1 MKTRIFSLFA
11 AFALLFS
18 VSAVAQ
24 TNGDADAHTY
34 YYYCGKQDGTL
45 ANPSS
50 PINTDN
56 YKTLAEPSSTL
67 KESMTIYTE
76 KGWMYILVPN
86 TVTEIKLFAP
96 VLQAYSSVSFNA
108 VDTSIP
114 GHVVYKS
121 ESVASSGEGRL
132 DFTYGEVDNN
142 YYYYYGIQDGT
153 LANPSSPINASN
165 YTTLA
170 ESSSTLKESMT
181 INTKKGWMY
190 ILVPNTVTEI
200 KLFDLN
206 ANAYSSVSFNAVD
219 TSIPGHVVYKSES
232 VASSGNGRLDFTYG
246 EYIVVTGITLDRTS
260 VELTEGETTTLV
272 ATVAPDDATI
282 KMVAWSTSDEA
293 IATVDNGVVT
303 AVAAGT
309 ATITAKAGDK
319 EVTCVVTVEKKEEPL
334 PVVADGEYYLYNV
347 EEKQFLSRGEYW
359 GTCATVDRY
368 GIPFVWTAE
377 EYSLKFLD
385 NNACLFETDDS
396 NLYTDNASTGFV
408 FEYTEGGYLLK
419 SQKSDRYLTIVDG
432 AYTHQIVNVTDDAT
446 AATLWQPMTK
456 AEHDAIVA
464 AYVEE
469 NYASVIEA
477 SGISATAGD
486 FANYLATL
494 TAVDVTDAIGTARF
508 GGNAGEWTFT
518 EVRHQ
523 DWQPAYGTDFCELW
537 QATGSYTQTLTGLA
551 EGIYKVTM
559 QGFERAGGW
568 EICNNLAEQGYEIT
582 TATLNA
588 NGEETNLKSWYSG
601 KSEESSPNN
610 TDEAVAKFADGLY
623 QNEVYTYVGED
634 GTLTL
639 TICKPSHVGDN
650 WVLFN
655 NFTLTRYAEGDA
667 TGIDM
672 TTDNRQQTTVIY
684 DLTGRKVENPA
695 KGIYIVNSKKV
706 VLK

>member
-24 TNGDADAHTY
+24 TNGDADAPTY
-34 YYYCGKQDGTL
+34 YYWYGIQDGTV

-50 PINTDN
+50 PITASN
-56 YKTLAEPSSTL
+56 YKTLAESSTTL
-67 KESMTIYTE
+67 KESMTIAAK
-76 KGWMYILVPN
+76 KGYAYVLVPN
-86 TVTEIKLFAP
+86 TVTEVKWFDLNAN
-96 VLQAYSSVSFNA
+96 AYSTMKFDV

-114 GHVVYKS
+114 GHLVYKS
-121 ESVASSGEGRL
+121 ENPFSSGNARL

-153 LANPSSPINASN
+153 LANPSSPINADN
-165 YTTLA
+165 YKTLA

-181 INTKKGWMY
+181 INVKKGWMY

-200 KLFDLN
+200 KLFVP
-206 ANAYSSVSFNAVD
+206 AYQGYSSVSFNVVD
-219 TSIPGHVVYKSES
+219 TSIPGHVVYKS
-232 VASSGNGRLDFTYG
+232 ASAVGSGEGRLDFTYG
-246 EYIVVTGITLDRTS
+246 GYIITLDRTS

-303 AVAAGT
+303 AVAAGA

-319 EVTCVVTVEKKEEPL
+319 EATCVVTVEKKEEPL

-347 EEKQFLSRGEYW
+347 EEKKFLSRGEYW

-456 AEHDAIVA
+456 AEHDAFVA
-464 AYVEE
+464 GYVEE

-477 SGISATAGD
+477 SGISTTAGEFTD
-486 FANYLATL
+486 YLAAL
-494 TAVDVTDAIGTARF
+494 NAVDKTDSIGTARF
-508 GGNAGEWTFT
+508 AGNAGEWSFT
-518 EVRHQ
+518 EIRRQ

-537 QATGSYTQTLTGLA
+537 QATGHYTQTITGLA

-568 EICNNLAEQGYEIT
+568 EICNTLAEQGYEIT

-588 NGEETNLKSWYSG
+588 NGEEVNLKSWYSG
-601 KSEESSPNN
+601 KSGDNTPNN
-610 TDEAVAKFADGLY
+610 TGEAVAKFDEGKY
-623 QNEVYTYVGED
+623 MNEVYTYVGED

-639 TICKPSHVGDN
+639 TVDKPSHVGDN

-672 TTDNRQQTTVIY
+672 TTDNRQRSFMT
-684 DLTGRKVENPA
+684 
-695 KGIYIVNSKKV
+695 
-706 VLK
+706 

>member
-24 TNGDADAHTY
+24 TNGDADAPTY
-34 YYYCGKQDGTL
+34 YYWYGIQDGTV

-50 PINTDN
+50 PITASN
-56 YKTLAEPSSTL
+56 YKTLAESSTTL
-67 KESMTIYTE
+67 KESMTIAAK
-76 KGWMYILVPN
+76 KGYAYVLVPN
-86 TVTEIKLFAP
+86 TVTEVKWFDLNAN
-96 VLQAYSSVSFNA
+96 AYSTMKFDV

-114 GHVVYKS
+114 GHLVYKS
-121 ESVASSGEGRL
+121 ENPFSSGNARL

-153 LANPSSPINASN
+153 LANPSSPINADN
-165 YTTLA
+165 YKTLA

-181 INTKKGWMY
+181 INVKKGWMY

-200 KLFDLN
+200 KLFVP
-206 ANAYSSVSFNAVD
+206 AYQGYSSVSFNVVD
-219 TSIPGHVVYKSES
+219 TSIPGHVVYKS
-232 VASSGNGRLDFTYG
+232 ASAVGSGEGRLDFTYG
-246 EYIVVTGITLDRTS
+246 GYIITLDRTS

-303 AVAAGT
+303 AVAAGA

-319 EVTCVVTVEKKEEPL
+319 EATCVVTVEKKEEPL

-347 EEKQFLSRGEYW
+347 EEKKFLSRGEYW

-456 AEHDAIVA
+456 AEHDAFVA
-464 AYVEE
+464 GYVEE

-477 SGISATAGD
+477 SGISTTAGEFTD
-486 FANYLATL
+486 YLAAL
-494 TAVDVTDAIGTARF
+494 NAVDKTDSIGTARF
-508 GGNAGEWTFT
+508 AGNAGEWSFT
-518 EVRHQ
+518 EIRRQ

-537 QATGSYTQTLTGLA
+537 QATGHYTQTITGLA

-568 EICNNLAEQGYEIT
+568 EICNTLAEQGYEIT

-588 NGEETNLKSWYSG
+588 NGEEVNLKSWYSG
-601 KSEESSPNN
+601 KSGDNTPNN
-610 TDEAVAKFADGLY
+610 TGEAVAKFDEGKY
-623 QNEVYTYVGED
+623 MNEVYTYVGED

-639 TICKPSHVGDN
+639 TVDKPSHVGDN

-695 KGIYIVNSKKV
+695 KGIYVVNGKKV

>member
-11 AFALLFS
+11 TFALLFS

-24 TNGDADAHTY
+24 TTGDADAPTY
-34 YYYCGKQDGTL
+34 YYWYGIQSGTVQ
-45 ANPSS
+45 NPSS
-50 PINTDN
+50 PINADN
-56 YKTLAEPSSTL
+56 YKTLAESSTTL
-67 KESMTIYTE
+67 KESLAITPA
-76 KGWMYILVPN
+76 KGYAYVLVPN
-86 TVTEIKLFAP
+86 SVTEVKWFDLTAG
-96 VLQAYSSVSFNA
+96 VYSTMHFDV

-114 GHVVYKS
+114 GHLVYKS
-121 ESVASSGEGRL
+121 EKPFSGGKGRL

-142 YYYYYGIQDGT
+142 YYYWYGIQEGT
-153 LANPSSPINASN
+153 LANPSSPINADN
-165 YTTLA
+165 YKTLA

-190 ILVPNTVTEI
+190 VLVPNTVTEI
-200 KLFDLN
+200 KAFDLTVN
-206 ANAYSSVSFNAVD
+206 VYSSVSFNAVD
-219 TSIPGHVVYKSES
+219 TSIPGHVVYKSEG
-232 VASSGNGRLDFTYG
+232 VASSGNVRLDFTYG

-272 ATVAPDDATI
+272 ATVAPDDATV

-319 EVTCVVTVEKKEEPL
+319 EATCVVTVEKKEEPL

-347 EEKQFLSRGEYW
+347 EEKKFLSRGEYW

-419 SQKSDRYLTIVDG
+419 SQKSDRHLTIVDG

-456 AEHDAIVA
+456 AEHDAIVV

-469 NYASVIEA
+469 NYTSVIGA
-477 SGISATAGD
+477 AGITATAGAFVD
-486 FANYLATL
+486 YLATL

-551 EGIYKVTM
+551 EGIYKVTV

-588 NGEETNLKSWYSG
+588 NGEEVNLKSWYSG
-601 KSEESSPNN
+601 KSDESNPNN
-610 TDEAVAKFADGLY
+610 TGEAVAKFDEGKY
-623 QNEVYTYVGED
+623 MNEVYTYVGED
-634 GTLTL
+634 GTLTI
-639 TICKPSHVGDN
+639 TVNKPSHVGDN

-655 NFTLTRYAEGDA
+655 NFTLTHYTTGDA
-667 TGIDM
+667 TDVGQMTIDKSQL
-672 TTDNRQQTTVIY
+672 TIY
-684 DLTGRKVENPA
+684 DLMGRRVEKA
-695 KGIYIVNSKKV
+695 EKGIYIVNGRKV
-706 VLK
+706 VNN